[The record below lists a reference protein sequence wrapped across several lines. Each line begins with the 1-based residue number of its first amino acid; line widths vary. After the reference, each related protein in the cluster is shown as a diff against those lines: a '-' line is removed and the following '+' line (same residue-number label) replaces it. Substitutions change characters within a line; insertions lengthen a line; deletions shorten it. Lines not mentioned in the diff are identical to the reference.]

1 MITDKLSQVS
11 GFDLPV
17 LTSNNKVTRVLTAAL
32 RERDILHAA
41 RADSNPIYWQA
52 DYFDLDRVS
61 IFQDASEPEQR
72 QILQQ
77 LNQDLLQESLAIEQA
92 GVGYMAK
99 MVLMAES
106 SQERLL
112 YSLFTADE
120 TSHLVQLQ
128 PYGAAYGPSI
138 DAPPKVLDPFL
149 QLLADIVE
157 STDKAL
163 LLFVLQVVLEGWGLT
178 HYRRLAGGCK
188 DNSLRELFR
197 SFLQVESRHHGA
209 GVTLFRQSYNQS
221 HLSSSSQSAIVD
233 CLASFLQMVRVGP
246 QRVVS
251 AIATAKGHLSRPQ
264 RLQILQQ
271 LDTVTHSHQR
281 LQLLRSLMAS
291 TESSIVSEL
300 EHKGLFIPL
309 SPEEAA
315 SYG

>member
-1 MITDKLSQVS
+1 MITDQFSQVS
-11 GFDLPV
+11 GFGLPN
-17 LTSNNKVTRVLTAAL
+17 LTSNNKVSRVLTAAL
-32 RERDILHAA
+32 RERDIWHTA
-41 RADSNPIYWQA
+41 RADSNSIYWQA
-52 DYFDLDRVS
+52 DYFDLERVS
-61 IFQDASEPEQR
+61 IFQAASELEQQ

-77 LNQDLLQESLAIEQA
+77 LNQDLLQESLFIEQA

-99 MVLMAES
+99 MVLMADS

-120 TSHLVQLQ
+120 TTHLVQLQ
-128 PYGAAYGPSI
+128 PYAATYRPSVG
-138 DAPPKVLDPFL
+138 APPEIHDPFL

-178 HYRRLAGGCK
+178 HYRRLAQGCR
-188 DNSLRELFR
+188 DHPLGELFR
-197 SFLQVESRHHGA
+197 SFLQAESRHHGA
-209 GVTLFRQSYNQS
+209 GVTLFKQSYDQS
-221 HLSSSSQSAIVD
+221 HLSPSSQTAIVD

-251 AIATAKGHLSRPQ
+251 AIATAKGHLSRSQ

-281 LQLLRSLMAS
+281 LQLLKSLMAS
-291 TESSIVSEL
+291 TQSSIVSEL
-300 EHKGLFIPL
+300 EHKGLFTPL

>member
-1 MITDKLSQVS
+1 MTVGKFSQIS
-11 GFDLPV
+11 SFDLPELAPDSKV
-17 LTSNNKVTRVLTAAL
+17 SRILTSALQERNILQTAST
-32 RERDILHAA
+32 
-41 RADSNPIYWQA
+41 DSTPIYWQA

-61 IFQDASEPEQR
+61 IFQEASLLEQQ
-72 QILQQ
+72 QILKR
-77 LNQDLLQESLAIEQA
+77 LNQDLLQESLSIEQA

-120 TSHLVQLQ
+120 TTHLVQLQ
-128 PYGAAYGPSI
+128 PYGTAYASSV
-138 DAPPKVLDPFL
+138 DAPTKILDPFL

-178 HYRRLAGGCK
+178 HYRRLARGCG

-197 SFLQVESRHHGA
+197 SFLQAESRHHGT
-209 GVTLFRQSYNQS
+209 GVTLFRQS
-221 HLSSSSQSAIVD
+221 HLSSSSQNDIVD
-233 CLASFLQMVRVGP
+233 CLALFLQMVRVGP
-246 QRVVS
+246 QRVIS

-264 RLQILQQ
+264 RIQILQQ

-300 EHKGLFIPL
+300 EHKGLFTPL

>member
-1 MITDKLSQVS
+1 MIADKFSQVS
-11 GFDLPV
+11 GFGLPE
-17 LTSNNKVTRVLTAAL
+17 LTSDSKVNRILTAAL
-32 RERDILHAA
+32 QERDILHTASA
-41 RADSNPIYWQA
+41 NSTPIYWEA

-61 IFQDASEPEQR
+61 IFQEASVLEQQ

-77 LNQDLLQESLAIEQA
+77 LNQDLLQESLSIEQA

-120 TSHLVQLQ
+120 TTHLVQLQ
-128 PYGAAYGPSI
+128 PYGTAYVPA
-138 DAPPKVLDPFL
+138 DAPPKILDPFL
-149 QLLADIVE
+149 QLLAEIVE
-157 STDKAL
+157 STDKAM

-178 HYRRLAGGCK
+178 HYRKLARGCTDKSLK
-188 DNSLRELFR
+188 DLFC
-197 SFLQVESRHHGA
+197 SFLQAESRHHGT
-209 GVTLFRQSYNQS
+209 GVTLFKQS
-221 HLSSSSQSAIVD
+221 HRSSSSHREIVD

-281 LQLLRSLMAS
+281 LQLLKSLMAS

-300 EHKGLFIPL
+300 EHKGLFTPL

>member
-1 MITDKLSQVS
+1 MIVDNCSQVS
-11 GFDLPV
+11 GFDLPE
-17 LTSNNKVTRVLTAAL
+17 LASDSKVSRVLAAAL
-32 RERDILHAA
+32 RERDILHTASV
-41 RADSNPIYWQA
+41 DSNPIYWQA

-61 IFQDASEPEQR
+61 IFQEASEPEQQ

-77 LNQDLLQESLAIEQA
+77 LNQDLLQESLSIEQA

-120 TSHLVQLQ
+120 TTHLVQLQ
-128 PYGAAYGPSI
+128 PYGAAYIPSVN
-138 DAPPKVLDPFL
+138 ALPPTLDPFL
-149 QLLADIVE
+149 QLLSNIVE
-157 STDKAL
+157 STDKAV

-178 HYRRLAGGCK
+178 HYRRLAQGCT
-188 DNSLRELFR
+188 DRSLQDLFR
-197 SFLQVESRHHGA
+197 SFLQAESRHHGA
-209 GVTLFRQSYNQS
+209 GVTLFKQA
-221 HLSSSSQSAIVD
+221 HLSSSSQAAIVD

-246 QRVVS
+246 QRVIG

-264 RLQILQQ
+264 RVQILQQ

-281 LQLLRSLMAS
+281 LQLLKSLMAS
-291 TESSIVSEL
+291 TESAIVSDL
-300 EHKGLFIPL
+300 AHKGLFTPL